1 MPLHRPLRPRRV
13 SAILLRHAL
22 RAGVHWP
29 RMKTFGRSS
38 LAGTSSARTVS
49 PSGAPTARP
58 MTFLQ
63 QGQLASLRRHRGMVI
78 HLRDMSAAW
87 SSSSKQ
93 GAVRNIR
100 PSEVIIGEA
109 TMSRPGCTTTYRGRP
124 LAEVSASRRG
134 RASRAKLT
142 AAPFGFALSADDAM
156 MTMNSCGSRG
166 EMGHSSAG
174 AALGSSRPP
183 PPAAPTL
190 SYRPP
195 PRLGFVRRQRSS
207 RPRVWATRRPP
218 TPNMTVGLHAFAS
231 AARRT

>member
-1 MPLHRPLRPRRV
+1 MRYVQVCIGLEEDIWAQFPCGHQLCENCVTVRCPHCPPNDVPAAGPARQPPPPSRRGNTPTGYV
-13 SAILLRHAL
+13 R
-22 RAGVHWP
+22 RMVEFFEAGRREEHPPQRGDHW
-29 RMKTFGRSS
+29 
-38 LAGTSSARTVS
+38 
-49 PSGAPTARP
+49 
-58 MTFLQ
+58 
-63 QGQLASLRRHRGMVI
+63 RG
-78 HLRDMSAAW
+78 D
-87 SSSSKQ
+87 
-93 GAVRNIR
+93 
-100 PSEVIIGEA
+100 
-109 TMSRPGCTTTYRGRP
+109 YRGRP

-174 AALGSSRPP
+174 AALGSSRLP

-190 SYRPP
+190 SYRPL